1 MESKNGTDEFV
12 TVVSVGTQPKIEN
25 FVTVLSIGTGRTE
38 GSADG
43 DEGQLD
49 EEVEVYRLPG
59 ERLGFGLKFEGGNKT
74 SERVRRLFVQ
84 SCAEH
89 SPASRTKCSWGSLGE
104 GDEILSIDG
113 VPVTH
118 MSRLDCVRHLKESQL
133 VIKLLVRCR
142 GALRPKVVSAE
153 RKSSPEKS
161 KSPPE
166 LPALPPPVPPRK
178 LRQARG
184 SADGDANPSP
194 VRKIKNGQG
203 NALRGETKFSINH
216 GNNSSPKATN
226 HKSPEFTKSKQPTMQ
241 EPPEALVY
249 LDARSQD
256 GSSTHGS
263 TSDDTG
269 SSMSTVVDRTLTS
282 DLFSTI
288 STTSTALEQPNDT
301 PNDSHCL
308 LESFDHLDKDFC
320 TPPGYLLK
328 RLANS
333 EAVTHVESRGEVGAL
348 VEKVTAVVAPNT
360 VLIEETLTLQPPL
373 SFQDA
378 PLSYAHETSP
388 GIFYTADLAAD
399 STTHFRP
406 ICDDASMVESVNE
419 SPESPKKSTDILAPP
434 LPLRNHINRIPVN
447 QITRDSVSGDKP
459 DPNETDKPIDDSLN
473 LPPKPLPR
481 KDSKFKRKRL
491 PPPPP
496 PPTAPRREAPPVPH
510 RTSQIS
516 KSIVHEKPDVDDVTL
531 LQISSLRKEQEKISS
546 IVNEPIPPQLSEK
559 KLEINGSITENISSI
574 IDDPKSLE
582 TIPHKE
588 DNNTLPTNKVL
599 EIIEMKRVKAFLKT
613 EHLPDEILNQ
623 SMAMENNDLQ
633 FIEETEISI
642 FSSSRQKSIVESP
655 VIFARKSPDFSSPEV
670 WDEAREHQ
678 ENDKFGESDDDDDET
693 YASLSLI
700 EDSKSL
706 ESLPIIITKEL
717 DDTDSSS
724 ESSEDNGDD
733 YYWQSNLATIGEEE
747 ETPSLEY
754 TPVNKEPEATS
765 ITAEPSEPSISHNN
779 EITRERDDTESLKGE
794 STKVVDKKLHKSAVN
809 GRMDNCGG
817 GQRLPP
823 DGDEFPAAYQEFS
836 ASVQQYQYVVTP
848 RTTTM
853 ITNGTINDT
862 EKYKTS
868 KASQVTETRI
878 TSQYIVTSKP
888 DISLKQTD
896 TLNKV
901 NSHLEDSKRN
911 PVTFTNTYTRDN
923 KQRCVQGVVLTEK
936 KIEIAGYYPKESKID
951 NETTGKDNLDSPP
964 PLPLTG
970 PPSYEKAMVHSRMA
984 NETCVNSR
992 KFSLNGDLRSRDD
1005 KSEKSVRDKIAM
1017 FSKGSIESPLFP
1029 NNPAASI
1036 AVTSRRLSKYKSSED
1051 FFVDDDNK
1059 CTTMQNDRYFSSC
1072 DLTDSAKSHS
1082 DLSISGGTERPPC
1095 PPTSS
1100 PPVESVGRVTTLSTK
1115 TSTKPMAT
1123 LKSGLLTSSASLTD
1137 VKSVINPSRSNG
1149 GGLLLEEGKN
1159 IPALTR
1165 ATSFSGGISY
1175 GELPPANGQVSRAN
1189 SLASTFRRT
1198 EDMRRTSLNQ
1208 LIEQRR
1214 KGISKLRG
1222 LVIPEKDAV
1231 PVDQPII
1238 DLPEIKSRDSIL
1250 VQQKVSIIDKWGSQG
1265 SLASNTSTQSMPIK
1279 TTTFKMPAP
1288 QILPKYSPAFKR
1300 KSLTVYGSSNVTSPS
1315 SQQTS
1320 PATTVTPT
1328 EPPKSLESICSPTRS
1343 DYSFEFVSSSVSP
1356 ENIRNRPRT
1365 GQRKIRGDY
1374 DDSDNDSA
1382 VSSSQSSISRGF
1394 SPPTS
1399 PVPSDRSNL
1408 SSDRSYSIMMDTKN
1422 YLTSDGQFSKN
1433 EGYTVERNYLSSNGS
1448 SSGSSSASSSGS
1460 NSSHSDPR
1468 SPPPEPNVRF
1478 TGIPQRQMLKR
1489 SSSTETT
1496 CSTSSTLTSGSQAS
1510 AESLSRRVLK
1520 PQSVE
1525 AINRKN
1531 ILASARCRSGRDLNG
1546 SPLIQ
1551 RKFSDDEEIPVA
1563 QRNGNYDKIPNGN
1576 CNSET
1581 TPKNIKIAYVEVIED
1596 LVSNDEPTIV
1606 ESPKYLP
1613 KRTGVGSSLALKKS
1627 PKPDIMQPSDDL
1639 KNWVRTE
1646 VEALL
1651 IEDSTCLEKVQ
1662 ALQTRIPRTQSSLT
1676 LDEANGIAPMGV
1688 KRMPSV
1694 EQIDSSCKKTIDS
1707 HSDDLLT
1714 TLTTKSRSRAPIS
1727 FEDGAILRSK
1737 CQMSL
1742 EDILAGKAEPKRPEP
1757 HLIHSVSH
1765 RRLSVDS
1772 RDTNSIVKPRVMESE
1787 DKTFVSKIPTY
1798 GRSRGDAVD
1807 ESNKLADR
1815 SRTSK
1820 IPMQRSLGRRSA
1832 SVTDMK
1838 KALEKTDYSTN
1849 HQSQHGVQ
1857 GIHHRCPSLDSSVEE
1872 SIRPVGTEND
1882 AERFYGEQFGSISS
1896 LASSTSLISQQELAL
1911 LVEEA
1916 SLEEA
1921 RGSHEVIVVLL
1932 HKENPSGSVGIT
1944 LAGGVDCE
1952 VKEITVH
1959 RVLAHSIADRD
1970 GRVQRG
1976 DRILSIN
1983 GRSTRGL
1990 SHRESLAV
1998 LKQPRSEVVLV
2009 VSRIRVEEAGN
2020 LRTRTESVETI
2031 VEGFESNG
2039 MEDTAWGPPTRVIIF
2054 KDGAGLGFS
2063 LEGGRDSPLG
2073 DRALV
2078 IKKIFTGG
2086 AAEKTGALTAGDQLL
2101 EVNGSDVTRLS
2112 RIEAWSLMKKLQDG
2126 EVNLLVRHPATKSS

>member
-1 MESKNGTDEFV
+1 MESKNGTDDFV

-25 FVTVLSIGTGRTE
+25 FVTVLSIGNGKTE
-38 GSADG
+38 GRANG
-43 DEGQLD
+43 LEGQLD

-153 RKSSPEKS
+153 RKSSPEKTQP
-161 KSPPE
+161 PPE
-166 LPALPPPVPPRK
+166 LPPLPPPVPPRK

-194 VRKIKNGQG
+194 VKKIQNGHVNG
-203 NALRGETKFSINH
+203 LRGGPKST
-216 GNNSSPKATN
+216 NNDGCNSLPKTN
-226 HKSPEFTKSKQPTMQ
+226 TQKSPEFTKSKQ
-241 EPPEALVY
+241 EPPEAMVY

-269 SSMSTVVDRTLTS
+269 SSMSTVVDKTS
-282 DLFSTI
+282 ASDCFSAA
-288 STTSTALEQPNDT
+288 STTSTPSENSND
-301 PNDSHCL
+301 PPKDSHDL
-308 LESFDHLDKDFC
+308 LEAFDHLDKDFC
-320 TPPGYLLK
+320 TPPDYLLK

-333 EAVTHVESRGEVGAL
+333 EAVTHVESRGEAGGV

-378 PLSYAHETSP
+378 PLSYAHETRP

-406 ICDDASMVESVNE
+406 IRDDASTVESVNGDVE
-419 SPESPKKSTDILAPP
+419 SPQKMDDSLAPP
-434 LPLRNHINRIPVN
+434 LPVRNHVNRIPVN
-447 QITRDSVSGDKP
+447 QLSEDSVSEDKP
-459 DPNETDKPIDDSLN
+459 DINETDKTIDSLVV
-473 LPPKPLPR
+473 PPKPLPR
-481 KDSKFKRKRL
+481 KDSKLKRKRL

-496 PPTAPRREAPPVPH
+496 PPTAPRREAPPVPL
-510 RTSQIS
+510 RNLEIS
-516 KSIVHEKPDVDDVTL
+516 KPIVHEKLEVGDVTDL
-531 LQISSLRKEQEKISS
+531 EISSLRKEQQVPSML
-546 IVNEPIPPQLSEK
+546 NEPIGIPLQSPEDRSREF
-559 KLEINGSITENISSI
+559 NDSITDESTSQSI
-574 IDDPKSLE
+574 NNDPKISE
-582 TIPHKE
+582 TTSNEGEKG
-588 DNNTLPTNKVL
+588 PTNKVL
-599 EIIEMKRVKAFLKT
+599 EIIEMKRVKAFLENEHSREKIHLRELKT
-613 EHLPDEILNQ
+613 IN
-623 SMAMENNDLQ
+623 NNDLE
-633 FIEETEISI
+633 FIEEIKVPVLPSP
-642 FSSSRQKSIVESP
+642 RHKNIVNSAETLTP
-655 VIFARKSPDFSSPEV
+655 ESPDFSSPEV
-670 WDEAREHQ
+670 WGEATEGQ
-678 ENDKFGESDDDDDET
+678 DDDYDKKYDESDDEDEDET
-693 YASLSLI
+693 YASLDQIDDLQTP
-700 EDSKSL
+700 
-706 ESLPIIITKEL
+706 ESIPIIITKEL
-717 DDTDSSS
+717 EDTDSSS

-754 TPVNKEPEATS
+754 TAVNKEPEATS
-765 ITAEPSEPSISHNN
+765 IIAEPSEPSISHNN
-779 EITRERDDTESLKGE
+779 EITRERDDTEPVKE
-794 STKVVDKKLHKSAVN
+794 ETPKAVDKKQDKSAVN

-853 ITNGTINDT
+853 TTNGTINDT
-862 EKYKTS
+862 EKYETS
-868 KASQVTETRI
+868 KPSQVTETRI

-896 TLNKV
+896 TLNNV

-923 KQRCVQGVVLTEK
+923 KQQCVQGVVLTEK

-951 NETTGKDNLDSPP
+951 NETSGKDNLDSPP

-970 PPSYEKAMVHSRMA
+970 PPRYEKALVHGRIA

-992 KFSLNGDLRSRDD
+992 KFSLNGDLRRQDD

-1017 FSKGSIESPLFP
+1017 FSKGSLESPLFP
-1029 NNPAASI
+1029 NNP
-1036 AVTSRRLSKYKSSED
+1036 VTNVTVASRRLSKYKSSED

-1059 CTTMQNDRYFSSC
+1059 CSTMQNDRCFSSC
-1072 DLTDSAKSHS
+1072 DLTDSGKSHS
-1082 DLSISGGTERPPC
+1082 DVLTSGGGTERPPC
-1095 PPTSS
+1095 LPRSS
-1100 PPVESVGRVTTLSTK
+1100 PPEESVSRVTTLFTK
-1115 TSTKPMAT
+1115 ASSCQMAT
-1123 LKSGLLTSSASLTD
+1123 QKSGLLTSSASLTD
-1137 VKSVINPSRSNG
+1137 VKSVINPGKTNG
-1149 GGLLLEEGKN
+1149 GGVLSQEVKN
-1159 IPALTR
+1159 MPVLTR

-1175 GELPPANGQVSRAN
+1175 GELSPANGQVSRAN

-1250 VQQKVSIIDKWGSQG
+1250 VQQRASLIDKWGSQG

-1320 PATTVTPT
+1320 PASTVTPT

-1356 ENIRNRPRT
+1356 ENIRNRPRI
-1365 GQRKIRGDY
+1365 GQRKTRGDY

-1408 SSDRSYSIMMDTKN
+1408 SSDRSYPMIMDSKN
-1422 YLTSDGQFSKN
+1422 YLTTDRQYSKT
-1433 EGYTVERNYLSSNGS
+1433 ESYTTERNYLSSNGS
-1448 SSGSSSASSSGS
+1448 SSGSSSGS
-1460 NSSHSDPR
+1460 NSSHCDPR
-1468 SPPPEPNVRF
+1468 SPPPEHNMRF
-1478 TGIPQRQMLKR
+1478 TGIPQRQTLKR
-1489 SSSTETT
+1489 SSSTETN

-1551 RKFSDDEEIPVA
+1551 RKFSDDEDITIN
-1563 QRNGNYDKIPNGN
+1563 QRNGNYEKITNGN
-1576 CNSET
+1576 CNNEPTSQDV
-1581 TPKNIKIAYVEVIED
+1581 KIAYVEVIED
-1596 LVSNDEPTIV
+1596 YVCKDEPKIV

-1613 KRTGVGSSLALKKS
+1613 MRNSSMPTLREPLRS
-1627 PKPDIMQPSDDL
+1627 EIIQPSNEL

-1651 IEDSTCLEKVQ
+1651 IEDSNRIEKVQ
-1662 ALQTRIPRTQSSLT
+1662 VPQTRIPRTRSSLT
-1676 LDEANGIAPMGV
+1676 LDEANSTALLGP
-1688 KRMPSV
+1688 KRIPSV
-1694 EQIDSSCKKTIDS
+1694 ERIDNSCNKSMDS
-1707 HSDDLLT
+1707 HNDDLLT
-1714 TLTTKSRSRAPIS
+1714 TLTTKSRSRAPINL
-1727 FEDGAILRSK
+1727 EDGAVLRSK
-1737 CQMSL
+1737 SQMSL
-1742 EDILAGKAEPKRPEP
+1742 EDILAGKAEPKRTEP
-1757 HLIHSVSH
+1757 QLIHPVSH
-1765 RRLSVDS
+1765 ARLSLDS
-1772 RDTNSIVKPRVMESE
+1772 RDTKSYVKTNLLDTE

-1798 GRSRGDAVD
+1798 GRVKVDVVD
-1807 ESNKLADR
+1807 ESSKFSDR

-1838 KALEKTDYSTN
+1838 KALEKPDYSTN
-1849 HQSQHGVQ
+1849 HHPQHGAQ
-1857 GIHHRCPSLDSSVEE
+1857 GNHHRCPSLDSSVEE
-1872 SIRPVGTEND
+1872 CIRSVGVEND

-1944 LAGGVDCE
+1944 LAGGIDCE
-1952 VKEITVH
+1952 AKEITVH
-1959 RVLAHSIADRD
+1959 RVLAHSIADKD

-2009 VSRIRVEEAGN
+2009 VSRARLEEGGK
-2020 LRTRTESVETI
+2020 LRSRTESVETI
-2031 VEGFESNG
+2031 VEGFETNG
-2039 MEDTAWGPPTRVIIF
+2039 IEDTAWGPPTRVAIF

-2101 EVNGSDVTRLS
+2101 EVNGIDVTRLS